1 MWNMAY
7 LEINKQKGMSDME
20 LDKQLEIYEYLKT
33 YTENKGY
40 PPSIREIGEAVS
52 LRSTSTVYGHL
63 KRLEK
68 EGMIKRD
75 PSKPR
80 ALEIAALA
88 TNKKEMISIPILGSI
103 TAGLPILAE
112 ENIEDT
118 FQLPLDYIK
127 HDRELFMLRVHGE
140 SMVNAGIRNNDLA
153 IIEKADTAK
162 NGDIVAAMI
171 DDSATIKRFFKEKD
185 CIRLQPENDTMEP
198 LIVDNCKIIG
208 KLVGIFRAF

>member
-1 MWNMAY
+1 
-7 LEINKQKGMSDME
+7 ME
-20 LDKQLEIYEYLKT
+20 LDKQSEIYEYLKA

-63 KRLEK
+63 KQLEK
-68 EGMIKRD
+68 KGMIKRD

-185 CIRLQPENDTMEP
+185 CIRLQPENNTMEP
-198 LIVDNCKIIG
+198 IIVDYCKIIG
-208 KLVGIFRAF
+208 RLVGIFRSF